1 MEKKFVLNNIVQG
14 NSKELSKIIKPN
26 SVSLTITSPP
36 YGNAINYSQHVE
48 NEKNS
53 QKASFRGNGGTTTKK
68 YLDEMEQIFSEVLK
82 VTKPGGFC
90 CIVIGD
96 EVSNGKLIPLSS
108 LLISRL
114 VKEEENELGWHLRDT
129 IIWNKVTAGRNGA
142 GNRFGIFVQH
152 SYPTYYRSNIMHEYI
167 IVLEKGGEKK
177 PFDRANAERIPLNRA
192 MKRQVSLSIWDI
204 TPVPPRVVK
213 HPAVFPE
220 QIPWRLIQLYS
231 KKGDVVLDP
240 MNGSGQT
247 TKMAKLLKRN
257 FIGVDLQKPYVQLAK
272 KRLDEKFMSSNF
284 MIPVYHAIDWTD
296 AEESGKKDDVHL
308 DVPDVPKGYEF
319 KFKEE
324 SAKEVRGF
332 KSTYVYYKNKTGD
345 YMCYVMGRHMKPTT
359 RMNLGNINDPKSHLG
374 KALKKLPE
382 GEFHKAS
389 LNKILPERLV
399 ENRQPVKAII
409 DILLYEK
416 KIEKMGKKLR
426 TAELY
431 QKTGI
436 KIKPA
441 VKTKT
446 KKTTSK

>member
-1 MEKKFVLNNIVQG
+1 MTKYIIDNIVNA

-53 QKASFRGNGGTTTKK
+53 QKVSFRGNGGTTTKK
-68 YLDEMEQIFSEVLK
+68 YLDEMEQIFLEVLK

-152 SYPTYYRSNIMHEYI
+152 SFPTYYRSNIMHEYI
-167 IVLEKGGEKK
+167 IVLEKGGEKT
-177 PFDRANAERIPLNRA
+177 PLDRTKTEQIPLNRA

-247 TKMAKLLKRN
+247 TKMAKLLKRK
-257 FIGVDLQKPYVQLAK
+257 FIGIDLRKPYVQLAK
-272 KRLDEKFMSSNF
+272 KRLNEKFMSSNF
-284 MIPVYHAIDWTD
+284 MIPVYHPIEWTD
-296 AEESGKKDDVHL
+296 AEESGKKDDVDL
-308 DVPDVPKGYEF
+308 DVPQVPKGFKF
-319 KFKEE
+319 KFKEQSE
-324 SAKEVRGF
+324 KEVRGF
-332 KSTYVYYKNKTGD
+332 KSTYVYYKNKTGE
-345 YMCYVMGRHMKPTT
+345 YLCYVMGRDRKPTT
-359 RMNLGNINDPKSHLG
+359 RIKLGNLKDPKSHLG
-374 KALKKLPE
+374 KALLKLPDK
-382 GEFHKAS
+382 EFHKAS

-409 DILLYEK
+409 DILLFEK
-416 KIEKMGKKLR
+416 KIEKIGKKIR
-426 TAELY
+426 AAELY
-431 QKTGI
+431 QKT
-436 KIKPA
+436 KIKSK
-441 VKTKT
+441 KTKAIT
-446 KKTTSK
+446 RK

>member
-1 MEKKFVLNNIVQG
+1 MEKKYVVNDIIQG
-14 NSKELSKIIKPN
+14 DSKELSKFIKPN

-53 QKASFRGNGGTTTKK
+53 QKTSFRGNGGTTTKK

-114 VKEEENELGWHLRDT
+114 VKEEEDELGWHLRDT

-152 SYPTYYRSNIMHEYI
+152 SFPTYYRTNIMHEYI
-167 IVLEKGGEKK
+167 IVLEKGGEKT
-177 PFDRANAERIPLNRA
+177 PFDRTNAERIPLNRA

-231 KKGDVVLDP
+231 KESDVVLDP

-257 FIGVDLQKPYVQLAK
+257 FIGIDLRKPYVQLAK
-272 KRLDEKFMSSNF
+272 KRLDEKFLPSNF
-284 MIPVYHAIDWTD
+284 MIPVYHPIQWTD

-308 DVPDVPKGYEF
+308 DVPEVPKGYEF

-332 KSTYVYYKNKTGD
+332 KSTYVYYKNKTGE
-345 YMCYVMGRHMKPTT
+345 YLCYVMGRDRKPTT
-359 RMNLGNINDPKSHLG
+359 RIKLGNIKDPKSHLG
-374 KALKKLPE
+374 KALEKLPNK
-382 GEFHKAS
+382 EFHKAS

-416 KIEKMGKKLR
+416 KIEKIGKKLR

-436 KIKPA
+436 KLKPIMKIK
-441 VKTKT
+441 TI
-446 KKTTSK
+446 KKDS